1 MKLNRI
7 AALLPI
13 FLACSGY
20 GQSSQGNH
28 NSATPIALVRMK
40 ALQNQV
46 TNQQAE
52 IDALR
57 AHLGRL
63 QQEVQDLTQMLVD
76 QETDGSDDDDSADDS
91 GAAIWLARSP
101 ARPLWNST
109 RNAHWLKA
117 VWTGKTSSSCQLVGT
132 VAGSEIR

>member
-7 AALLPI
+7 AVLLPV

-20 GQSSQGNH
+20 GQSSQGSH
-28 NSATPIALVRMK
+28 NSAIPISLVRMK
-40 ALQNQV
+40 GLQNQV
-46 TNQQAE
+46 KNQQVE

-76 QETDGSDDDDSADDS
+76 QETDGSDDDDSADDP
-91 GAAIWLARSP
+91 GAAMWLARSQT
-101 ARPLWNST
+101 RPLRNWT
-109 RNAHWLKA
+109 RHAHSLDA
-117 VWTGKTSSSCQLVGT
+117 LWTGKTHSSCQSVAT
-132 VAGSEIR
+132 VEGSEAR